1 MTAQALIQSISEFA
15 NTNSNPVLSVLP
27 ENGEVEY
34 DHKYPEPV
42 LSFSDAGVRAYYHCH
57 SWSSPPDGE
66 HGHFHIFVRAADKTW
81 THVAGLSMDSDGQP
95 IQWFTVNHWVTGE
108 SWKEPLEITDAL
120 EAVSEDGDWL
130 LTEKWLWQMLKFY
143 FSTLK
148 TLLID
153 RDAAVS
159 KLILSMKKDEL
170 FQERKIYILSRHDID
185 LLKDITSSTEDV
197 VIA

>member
-1 MTAQALIQSISEFA
+1 MTAQPLIQCINEFA
-15 NTNSNPVLSVLP
+15 NANSNPVLSDLP
-27 ENGEVEY
+27 ESGEVEY

-95 IQWFTVNHWVTGE
+95 LQWFTVNHWVTGE

-120 EAVSEDGDWL
+120 ETVSEDGDWL
-130 LTEKWLWQMLKFY
+130 LTEQWLWQMLKFY
-143 FSTLK
+143 FPTLK

-153 RDAAVS
+153 RDTAVS
-159 KLILSMKKDEL
+159 KLLSSMKRDEL
-170 FQERKIYILSRHDID
+170 FQERGIYILSSNDIALFD
-185 LLKDITSSTEDV
+185 DISAYTEG
-197 VIA
+197 IAS